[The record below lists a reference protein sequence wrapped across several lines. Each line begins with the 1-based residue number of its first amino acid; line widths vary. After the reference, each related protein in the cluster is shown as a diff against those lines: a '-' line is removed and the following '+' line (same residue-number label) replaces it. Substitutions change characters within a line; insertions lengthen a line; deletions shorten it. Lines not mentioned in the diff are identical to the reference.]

1 MKHSSL
7 KYCVSH
13 LPNRFLFSNHFFI
26 LFHFC
31 SSFGNVVCVY
41 VLVILCGIQEVKEA
55 RVCEC
60 KFFHTLEG
68 SAGFAVMSNKYQFF
82 VVGDSDRSSDEIRV
96 KKLAD
101 FPSSK

>member
-1 MKHSSL
+1 MLSNDIKCEFHSL
-7 KYCVSH
+7 VVVV
-13 LPNRFLFSNHFFI
+13 LFLLLL
-26 LFHFC
+26 LFM
-31 SSFGNVVCVY
+31 
-41 VLVILCGIQEVKEA
+41 QEVKEA

-82 VVGDSDRSSDEIRV
+82 VVGDSDRTSDEIRV

-101 FPSSK
+101 FPSSKYVPYKS

>member
-1 MKHSSL
+1 MLANTVNSNTFSL
-7 KYCVSH
+7 
-13 LPNRFLFSNHFFI
+13 F
-26 LFHFC
+26 
-31 SSFGNVVCVY
+31 
-41 VLVILCGIQEVKEA
+41 QEVKDH

-82 VVGDSDRSSDEIRV
+82 VVGDSDRPKDEIRV

-101 FPSSK
+101 LPPSELSCITLAGCSETSSVGDPLPSF

>member
-1 MKHSSL
+1 
-7 KYCVSH
+7 
-13 LPNRFLFSNHFFI
+13 
-26 LFHFC
+26 
-31 SSFGNVVCVY
+31 
-41 VLVILCGIQEVKEA
+41 
-55 RVCEC
+55 VCEC

-101 FPSSK
+101 FPSSELRHMTTSHVITCHIMVIQRPKVQWL